1 MMQGKVGDY
10 SVIVTIIVLKHLPL
24 RERDSG
30 NQRGLLSAKQVVSQ
44 SSCWGGPPAGTGLSS
59 FLSQSISQ
67 SMGET
72 LSNPYKGSG
81 HVLGAAA
88 VAPGMCGLGASGS
101 PGSGVQKA
109 SGDLGQVLLFD
120 GAPALSF
127 GKNSDRG
134 QEGTV

>member
-1 MMQGKVGDY
+1 
-10 SVIVTIIVLKHLPL
+10 
-24 RERDSG
+24 
-30 NQRGLLSAKQVVSQ
+30 
-44 SSCWGGPPAGTGLSS
+44 
-59 FLSQSISQ
+59 
-67 SMGET
+67 MGET
-72 LSNPYKGSG
+72 LLNSYKGSG

-109 SGDLGQVLLFD
+109 SGDLGQVLLLD